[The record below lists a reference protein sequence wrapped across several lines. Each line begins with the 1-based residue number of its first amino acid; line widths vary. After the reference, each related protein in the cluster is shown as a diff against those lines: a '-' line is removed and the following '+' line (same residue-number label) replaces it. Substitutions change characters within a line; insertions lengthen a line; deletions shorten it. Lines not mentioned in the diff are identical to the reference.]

1 MSQHDEAPTSQ
12 SSSPGV
18 EQGQVSTAGV
28 GYALGAYLLWG
39 FFPAFWKLLQ
49 HVPAIQ
55 LLAHRM
61 VWSVGF
67 VAILL
72 AVMRRWSWL
81 GKVRRQPKIAL
92 VYLSAAVC
100 IAINW
105 GVYIWSVNNGFVVET
120 ALGYFMNPLINV
132 VFGAL
137 FLKERA
143 RRGQWMA
150 ILIASIGVLYLTW
163 SYGQPPWIALTLAM
177 TFALYGL
184 IKKKGTL
191 AALEGLSLETALL
204 SVPALAYLVWVEAQ
218 GGGSWLGA
226 DTMTRTLLVLTGG
239 ATVIPLLFFAGAVK
253 RLTLTTVGIIQYLAP
268 TIQFLLGVFVYQE
281 AFGWSKLVGFVFIWT
296 GLVLY
301 TLEGV
306 LRATRMRRARKL
318 KVL

>member
-1 MSQHDEAPTSQ
+1 MS
-12 SSSPGV
+12 
-18 EQGQVSTAGV
+18 GV
-28 GYALGAYLLWG
+28 GYALGAYMLWG

-67 VAILL
+67 VALLL
-72 AVMRRWSWL
+72 AIMRRWSWL
-81 GKVRRQPKIAL
+81 GKVRRTPMIAV
-92 VYLSAAVC
+92 VYLAAAIC

-105 GVYIWSVNNGFVVET
+105 GVYIWSVNHGFVVET

-137 FLKERA
+137 FLGERA
-143 RRGQWMA
+143 RRGQWFA
-150 ILIASIGVLYLTW
+150 ILLAAAGVLYLTW
-163 SYGQPPWIALTLAM
+163 SYGQPPWIALTLAV

-204 SVPALAYLVWVEAQ
+204 SLPALGYLIWVEAH
-218 GGGSWLGA
+218 GGGSWIGA
-226 DTMTRTLLVLTGG
+226 DAMTKSLLVMTGT
-239 ATVIPLLFFAGAVK
+239 ATVIPLLFFAGAIK

-281 AFGWSKLVGFVFIWT
+281 AFGLSKLIGFVFIWT
-296 GLVLY
+296 GLLLY

-306 LRATRMRRARKL
+306 LRATRNRRA
-318 KVL
+318 KVKHVG